1 MGREYHTTI
10 LLDTNNKEKPMTYFV
25 TPYPYRHA
33 RRWARTAEAEQ
44 PATNHRYT
52 LSIDLQ
58 EKDDIYHLFAIVP
71 GLKADDL
78 NIQVLEDVVTIE
90 GEFKA
95 DEGEFLVRELPH
107 GSFRRSLRLP
117 VALDAAKAE
126 ARIENGLLTLAL
138 PKAESARP
146 KTVKI
151 NVK

>member
-1 MGREYHTTI
+1 
-10 LLDTNNKEKPMTYFV
+10 MTYFV
-25 TPYPYRHA
+25 TPFPYRHA
-33 RRWARTAEAEQ
+33 RRWARTSAAEQ

-58 EKDDIYHLFAIVP
+58 EKDDIYHLSAIVP
-71 GLKADDL
+71 GLKASDL

-95 DEGEFLVRELPH
+95 DEAEFLVRELPH

>member
-1 MGREYHTTI
+1 
-10 LLDTNNKEKPMTYFV
+10 MTYFV
-25 TPYPYRHA
+25 TPFPYRHA
-33 RRWARTAEAEQ
+33 RRWARPAEAEQ
-44 PATNHRYT
+44 PTANHRYT

-58 EKDDIYHLFAIVP
+58 EKDDIYHLSAIVP
-71 GLKADDL
+71 GLKASDL

-126 ARIENGLLTLAL
+126 ARIENGFLTLTL
-138 PKAESARP
+138 PKVEAVKP
-146 KTVKI
+146 KAVRVVAK
-151 NVK
+151 